1 MAVVQTAD
9 APRRDAVTRWSAGIH
24 RLGAIAWVTIL
35 AAHGPIFLHQLH
47 VQAVAIRDGEAIV
60 LFAADGMSLPYRKAL
75 WGTTGAHGSS
85 TQVLC
90 TADSADA
97 AESMIMEATRWV
109 AGMMAAM
116 AGIIGIVRNVDIRK
130 SMILRLHLFIPLR
143 QYQTAGVL
151 GMAL

>member
-1 MAVVQTAD
+1 MD
-9 APRRDAVTRWSAGIH
+9 ASRRDAAIPWSAGIH

-35 AAHGPIFLHQLH
+35 EAHGHIFLHQLH
-47 VQAVAIRDGEAIV
+47 VQAEAIRDGEDIA
-60 LFAADGMSLPYRKAL
+60 LFAADGMSLQFQKAL
-75 WGTTGAHGSS
+75 WGITGALGSS
-85 TQVLC
+85 TRALS

-97 AESMIMEATRWV
+97 AAFMTMEAIRWV